1 MLASAERIEG
11 GLILPK
17 IYSIYDHIIGAICVY
32 APSTRSTST
41 YGLIA
46 QAPPALMNMITD
58 DTCYGV
64 NVSALS
70 CRNILEPTVSAAVS
84 NVSD

>member
-17 IYSIYDHIIGAICVY
+17 IYICIY

-41 YGLIA
+41 YRLIA
-46 QAPPALMNMITD
+46 QAPPALMNMVTD
-58 DTCYGV
+58 DMYYEV
-64 NVSALS
+64 NVSAFS

>member
-1 MLASAERIEG
+1 MLASPERIKG
-11 GLILPK
+11 GLILPM
-17 IYSIYDHIIGAICVY
+17 IYVCIYIIGAICVC

-46 QAPPALMNMITD
+46 KAPPALMNMITD
-58 DTCYGV
+58 DMCYEV
-64 NVSALS
+64 NVSPFS
-70 CRNILEPTVSAAVS
+70 GKNILEPTVSAAVS